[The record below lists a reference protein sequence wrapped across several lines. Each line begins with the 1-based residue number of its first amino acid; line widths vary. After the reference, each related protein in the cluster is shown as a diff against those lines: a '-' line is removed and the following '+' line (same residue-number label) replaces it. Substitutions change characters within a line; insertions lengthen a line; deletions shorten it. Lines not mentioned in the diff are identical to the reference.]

1 MTSFSRKEPPSH
13 QKTANRKEPPSR
25 QKTANR
31 KEPPSRNRPAA
42 VESQKYAA
50 STVFPPVVC
59 GCLLFGLSLG
69 IRMNYGIL
77 LNAYADHAGLPYDRI
92 SLAVAV
98 GELVYGLTQPLFG
111 MVAIRRSNGF
121 VLKIGLL
128 LLAAGFI
135 ASASVR
141 SVPLLIVTL
150 GILLSAGTGAVCFGI
165 VTGAVS
171 PFIPQQKAAAV
182 SGIINA
188 SSGIGSSLMSP
199 LMEGLMSAFGL
210 TKAML
215 LLSLPALALLPAVC
229 RIGAA
234 GGDRAGRDRA
244 GGDCVNRDCTGGDCV
259 NRDCTGGDRNESS
272 DPRDEK
278 ERGFSFLQTFREAI
292 RFRTYR
298 YLMIGFATCGFHMSL
313 IQNHFFSQII
323 SYGIDKK
330 PAALAYT
337 VFGVGTMAGA
347 LLCGLLCSKLP
358 LKNVLGT
365 LYLSRVVIIAV
376 FFFLLPKNITTVVIF
391 AAALGLCGDA
401 TVTPT
406 SELVSRRFGTANMAF
421 LFGVVFVCHQSG
433 AFFSAWLA
441 GTLFDMTESYL
452 PVWLF
457 DLGFCALAAF
467 VSYRIK
473 TSENPSHIHP
483 EV

>member
-13 QKTANRKEPPSR
+13 

-77 LNAYADHAGLPYDRI
+77 LNAYADRAGLPYDRI

-111 MVAIRRSNGF
+111 MTAIRRSNGF
-121 VLKIGLL
+121 VLKTGLL

-165 VTGAVS
+165 VMGAVS

-199 LMEGLMSAFGL
+199 FMEGLMSAFGL

-234 GGDRAGRDRA
+234 GGDCVNRDRA
-244 GGDCVNRDCTGGDCV
+244 GGNCVNR
-259 NRDCTGGDRNESS
+259 DRNESS
-272 DPRDEK
+272 GPRDEK

-365 LYLSRVVIIAV
+365 LYLSRVVIIVV

-406 SELVSRRFGTANMAF
+406 SELVSRRFGAANMAF
-421 LFGVVFVCHQSG
+421 LFGVVFICHQSG
-433 AFFSAWLA
+433 AFFSTWLA